1 MGISSKIISFFEKIR
16 AAEEPVRKWWLII
29 LTSATMVLV
38 ITFWVGYLN
47 ISIKSPIQESSEKNT
62 ASAKAVVSE
71 TSFLETFGAGITVVT
86 SELRERTKNLQIFF
100 KNSLQESHTITIEK
114 PERDF
119 TLDSLEAVPKTTL
132 P

>member
-1 MGISSKIISFFEKIR
+1 
-16 AAEEPVRKWWLII
+16 
-29 LTSATMVLV
+29 MVLV